1 MKWNLSDNWS
11 CRWDRV
17 WRRGSN
23 IWNSLIMAASTIS
36 SRWNSFETVGCIC
49 TKVFPIINRLF
60 VFKLENSLELRNI
73 KFLKL
78 SGKSVF
84 GLSVFVL
91 KLFYF
96 NSQNFPEHGLL
107 DCWRRCCNCLSS
119 HASTDL
125 CAPATNTILGTCIN
139 LLWKF
144 WTWKYNYYNSIIFYH
159 NTCHYMTWRH
169 DFGNDFRC
177 ISFECFIFCTKLTQI
192 VCLRLLEGLCLKE
205 NRSWRK
211 LRKIQIL

>member
-1 MKWNLSDNWS
+1 MEFLEF
-11 CRWDRV
+11 
-17 WRRGSN
+17 
-23 IWNSLIMAASTIS
+23 
-36 SRWNSFETVGCIC
+36 FETVGCIC

-60 VFKLENSLELRNI
+60 VFKLENSLQLRNI

-159 NTCHYMTWRH
+159 NTCHNMT
-169 DFGNDFRC
+169 
-177 ISFECFIFCTKLTQI
+177 
-192 VCLRLLEGLCLKE
+192 
-205 NRSWRK
+205 
-211 LRKIQIL
+211 

>member
-1 MKWNLSDNWS
+1 MKN
-11 CRWDRV
+11 V
-17 WRRGSN
+17 
-23 IWNSLIMAASTIS
+23 IFIMKIISLILNYQEHKSNNP
-36 SRWNSFETVGCIC
+36 RVNSKYLSPNNDQIVIAMIQDPFKQFYHEMKSLRQLILPLGRLKTRIQYLKFFNNGGFHYQQQMEFLEFFETVGCIC
-49 TKVFPIINRLF
+49 TKVFPIINRLS

-139 LLWKF
+139 LL
-144 WTWKYNYYNSIIFYH
+144 
-159 NTCHYMTWRH
+159 
-169 DFGNDFRC
+169 
-177 ISFECFIFCTKLTQI
+177 
-192 VCLRLLEGLCLKE
+192 
-205 NRSWRK
+205 
-211 LRKIQIL
+211 